1 MPYNEQVNQGHHMFT
16 SEELQLISYGLIAM
30 KDLAE
35 VDLMITDDEDFLSKV
50 KSEIIEIDSLSAK
63 VKSLM

>member
-1 MPYNEQVNQGHHMFT
+1 MFT